1 MAGGFLDSPRL
12 SDYPR
17 GLHLPAGGVMNIAV
31 KIGILAGLAALFNM
45 AAVDGPAPNAPVS
58 ANAAAVTAGVKSEP
72 ATIAEPP
79 APAAWGVEYE
89 DDMRRDIAG
98 LTDFINDELAAIVAG
113 QKDTA
118 PVLAVARGHRDTLAG
133 CGGVAGMADYA
144 LALNDTL
151 AQAHVLFTALEVLA
165 EREENMP
172 TGADSEARLAELR
185 AVTAEFETRYRHAAR
200 WLWDINDAFAAAHPE
215 ISERIDELRET
226 GKLEGGLHQQA
237 EADSY
242 ASGYPLADTAPLRAR
257 AQIFAPYAKGA
268 LKPGLVCP

>member
-1 MAGGFLDSPRL
+1 MKIAAKIGALATLAVMFNMISVDSP
-12 SDYPR
+12 
-17 GLHLPAGGVMNIAV
+17 LPPEPVGAH
-31 KIGILAGLAALFNM
+31 AAANR
-45 AAVDGPAPNAPVS
+45 PAPVA
-58 ANAAAVTAGVKSEP
+58 
-72 ATIAEPP
+72 PP
-79 APAAWGVEYE
+79 APVVWGVAYE
-89 DDMRRDIAG
+89 GHMRRDIAG
-98 LTDFINDELAAIVAG
+98 LTDYINNELAAVLAG

-118 PVLAVARGHRDTLAG
+118 PVLAAVRGHRDTLAG

-172 TGADSEARLAELR
+172 TGATSDVRLAELR

-215 ISERIDELRET
+215 ISERIDELREA
-226 GKLEGGLHQQA
+226 GKLEGGLHQDA

-242 ASGYPLADTAPLRAR
+242 AAGYPLANTAPLKAR
-257 AQIFAPYAKGA
+257 AQIFAPYAKGGF
-268 LKPGLVCP
+268 KPGMVCP